1 MWHCLD
7 IVVILFVQY
16 LNLVYVISRC
26 VKIGNWYNR
35 KDEKILSKLSY
46 NDEDMTRS
54 CRNISTKMH
63 KKHIILMKAYLHNCY
78 KTLFV
83 SITDLIICNITRPIN
98 ITNCYSPIFLGN
110 GFFQIKGCIYYKWWR
125 LYYFA
130 SSRVCRLTTS
140 LDTNVNDNSYDAHCN
155 WIYVY
160 DKRYVPFAWSHS
172 WG

>member
-1 MWHCLD
+1 MTKIWRVV
-7 IVVILFVQY
+7 VVISLLRCIKSILSWWKHIYIIVTKPYLF
-16 LNLVYVISRC
+16 LLLTSSYVI
-26 VKIGNWYNR
+26 
-35 KDEKILSKLSY
+35 
-46 NDEDMTRS
+46 
-54 CRNISTKMH
+54 
-63 KKHIILMKAYLHNCY
+63 YLA
-78 KTLFV
+78 
-83 SITDLIICNITRPIN
+83 RN

-155 WIYVY
+155 WICLY